1 MINLNVSVTRP
12 STATALATVSGEV
25 DVATTPQLRS
35 TLHELADDESV
46 RTVIVDLDGVD
57 FIDSSGLG
65 VLIGCARRLRS
76 RGDGRELRLVCSRVN
91 LLRVF
96 EITGLDGVFP
106 MHATVAD
113 ALDADASK
121 T

>member
-1 MINLNVSVTRP
+1 MNLNVTVARPDP
-12 STATALATVSGEV
+12 STALVEVVGEI

-35 TLHELADDESV
+35 VLHELADEDGVS
-46 RTVIVDLDGVD
+46 TVVVDLDGVD

-65 VLIGCARRLRS
+65 ALIGCSRRLRS
-76 RGDGRELRLVCSRVN
+76 HGDGRELKLVCSRVN

-106 MHATVAD
+106 LHASVPE
-113 ALDADASK
+113 ALKA
-121 T
+121 

>member
-1 MINLNVSVTRP
+1 MNLNVTVERP
-12 STATALATVSGEV
+12 EPAIALVEVVGEI

-35 TLHELADDESV
+35 VLHELADDVSLS
-46 RTVIVDLDGVD
+46 TVLVDLDRVD

-65 VLIGCARRLRS
+65 ALIGCSRRLRS

-106 MHATVAD
+106 MHASVPD
-113 ALDADASK
+113 AMKA
-121 T
+121 

>member
-1 MINLNVSVTRP
+1 MNLNVTVVRP
-12 STATALATVSGEV
+12 EPAIALVEVMGEI

-35 TLHELADDESV
+35 VLHELADDESAS
-46 RTVIVDLDGVD
+46 TVLVDLDGVD

-65 VLIGCARRLRS
+65 ALIGCSRRLRS

-106 MHATVAD
+106 MHASVPD
-113 ALDADASK
+113 AMKA
-121 T
+121 

>member
-1 MINLNVSVTRP
+1 VNLDVSVSRPEP
-12 STATALATVSGEV
+12 STALVEVRGEI
-25 DVATTPQLRS
+25 DVATTPQLRAMLQQL
-35 TLHELADDESV
+35 TDDDSV
-46 RTVIVDLDGVD
+46 CSLVVDLDGVD

-76 RGDGRELRLVCSRVN
+76 RGEARELHLVCTRVN

-106 MHATVAD
+106 MHATVPD
-113 ALDADASK
+113 ALGA
-121 T
+121 